1 MDFSTKQKY
10 DRNSSI
16 STLNFLCD
24 ATKKDFESTLA
35 CGLALYT
42 KGEEKRLK
50 YKSTVETMNEGERKL
65 QIERSQ
71 FCQLPSNEAA
81 EVSTTQVNDS
91 KKLESL
97 NTSIAEV
104 QARLT
109 SSLTLQRLAKR
120 QCQWAK
126 AFLRHIYIRQAVN
139 AAWKVFCNNKFKWLE
154 DESLIL
160 RRIES
165 FCTDRIKE
173 VPENQIEYKF
183 YKTWLEDQIKRV
195 SIQFDA
201 LDIEQESLL
210 EAEIRRIHRYANHAN
225 DQNHS
230 TQELV
235 FSYEID
241 EKFQLEWVGAELG
254 ALKCPEGSEDRLRFM
269 EWCIELR
276 KKQENIREQL
286 QMQLQNN
293 LTNEYEAEEA
303 YIKRYVI
310 LSGDAAGAS
319 IEDFQLITARLVDP
333 FQPLKHIKWETW
345 YDMYKGQPWLSIQA
359 EASAADRQDRV
370 KQFQELDKMKANL
383 TQSKANIVS
392 LQRKI
397 ADMSHE
403 QDLLD
408 AAALKDGEVEKR
420 NFQEMEDR
428 DMKNRRLLQLK
439 DLLEKENDILKH
451 EMNGYEQLAETI
463 SIFKNRIEKEI
474 QSEQII
480 ENKRNKLMAEF
491 QLREYSGT
499 QGKAKSSAPIQM
511 SKKTVKKEIKL
522 LNEEQSRLRALHNE
536 LSGKKKGG
544 GSRKNAAK
552 LQQQSSSLNSGLLEK
567 TISDTTFPEHIGGDR
582 NEVPSGESAEVALEI
597 ERKSK
602 IAGIERQLEDGK
614 IALSLLKTSPTSHE
628 ASMAILRL
636 QAEAKARIKIQQS
649 SELKDI
655 EVQQEK
661 LRKGREMLVQ
671 KAAATENERLS
682 ENNAVQQNTL
692 KDDDEM
698 IKPEQNSSLVLPQ
711 LRQQREERAADFD
724 VSVPSPRSVTKQ
736 FDTTKPVPAAT
747 QKVLIIRQS
756 IT

>member
-1 MDFSTKQKY
+1 MDFGTKREY

-24 ATKKDFESTLA
+24 ATKKDFESALA
-35 CGLALYT
+35 CGLSLYAN
-42 KGEEKRLK
+42 GEKTRLK
-50 YKSTVETMNEGERKL
+50 YTSRVGKINESERKL
-65 QIERSQ
+65 EIERTQSY
-71 FCQLPSNEAA
+71 QLPSNEAA
-81 EVSTTQVNDS
+81 EVSTKWVDDS

-104 QARLT
+104 QVRLT

-126 AFLRHIYIRQAVN
+126 LFLRHIYIRQAVN
-139 AAWKVFCNNKFKWLE
+139 TAWKVFCNHKFKWLK
-154 DESLIL
+154 DESVIL

-165 FCTDRIKE
+165 FCTERIKE
-173 VPENQIEYKF
+173 IPENQIEYKF
-183 YKTWLEDQIKRV
+183 YKIWLEDQIKRIA
-195 SIQFDA
+195 IQFHA
-201 LDIEQESLL
+201 LDDEQESLL
-210 EAEIRRIHRYANHAN
+210 EAEIRRVHRHANHVN
-225 DQNHS
+225 DQKHS
-230 TQELV
+230 TQELL

-241 EKFQLEWVGAELG
+241 EKFQLEWVGTELG
-254 ALKCPEGSEDRLRFM
+254 ALKCPEGSEDRVRFM

-286 QMQLQNN
+286 QMQLQKN

-303 YIKRYVI
+303 YIMCYVI

-319 IEDFQLITARLVDP
+319 VEDFQLITARLADP
-333 FQPLKHIKWETW
+333 FQPPKYIKWETW
-345 YDMYKGQPWLSIQA
+345 YDVYKGQPWLSIQA

-370 KQFQELDKMKANL
+370 RQFQELDKMKAKL
-383 TQSKANIVS
+383 AQSKANIVS

-397 ADMSHE
+397 ADVSHE
-403 QDLLD
+403 RDLLD
-408 AAALKDGEVEKR
+408 AAALKDGEVEKKR
-420 NFQEMEDR
+420 NFQEMKDR
-428 DMKNRRLLQLK
+428 DMMNRRLSQLK
-439 DLLEKENDILKH
+439 DLLEAENDILKH
-451 EMNGYEQLAETI
+451 EINGYEQLAETI
-463 SIFKNRIEKEI
+463 SIFKDSIEKEI
-474 QSEQII
+474 QSEQLI

-491 QLREYSGT
+491 QLREYSGI
-499 QGKAKSSAPIQM
+499 QGKDKSSAPIQM
-511 SKKTVKKEIKL
+511 SRKTVKKEMKL

-536 LSGKKKGG
+536 LSGKRKGG
-544 GSRKNAAK
+544 GGRKNTSK

-567 TISDTTFPEHIGGDR
+567 TISGTTLSEQVCGNR

-602 IAGIERQLEDGK
+602 IAGIERQLEDVK

-671 KAAATENERLS
+671 KATATEKERLP
-682 ENNAVQQNTL
+682 ENNAVQRNTL
-692 KDDDEM
+692 KDDDKM
-698 IKPEQNSSLVLPQ
+698 IKPEQNSSVVLAQ
-711 LRQQREERAADFD
+711 LQQQREENTDFD
-724 VSVPSPRSVTKQ
+724 LSVPSPRSVTKQ

-747 QKVLIIRQS
+747 QKVL
-756 IT
+756 TLLDKV